1 VSKKGVGTRDHR
13 AEPDES
19 PTGENLRVD
28 RVFIPPAAPRR
39 DTGPI
44 AAPRRDTGPI
54 AAPRRDT
61 GPIATPRRSGTT
73 LPPQLGTV
81 PGMDDAE
88 IALRRQLSRLQ
99 RQLADAQRELANK
112 DEELAATVEKRVEI
126 AGAYDAAITQLREA
140 HEKLVDLE
148 AEHARVAGVEQRLQD
163 AIAAGDELTHQ
174 LARERAERATMSTQL
189 EEANGELERARA
201 LWRDETK
208 LVQEQHTAELA
219 RLEQHKRAAID
230 AAEAAM
236 KEATERAHKAH
247 EAELEELRGAHERS
261 LAALRGELEPK
272 VAEARNLAAE
282 IERLTSEIGA
292 VRSEQLRELAERN
305 ELFRWEQQQAQ
316 EGHAAEVA
324 ALTRKHETELAAAN
338 EELAAKSQTLGQ
350 AERNAELREQ
360 LWEQTTSDLRES
372 QKKLQHE
379 LAESKERAAQ
389 SDAAKWGVEQR
400 LVTTLQQLEKAT
412 ESQRELE
419 KRVEAAE
426 AEARRNGL
434 DRQRFVAYLE
444 EGLAMLGALPPT
456 AESQPVKVPVA
467 AEAPGDKLKPD

>member
-1 VSKKGVGTRDHR
+1 MTKKGAGSRDHR

-19 PTGENLRVD
+19 TTGENLRVD
-28 RVFIPPAAPRR
+28 RVFIPPA
-39 DTGPI
+39 G
-44 AAPRRDTGPI
+44 
-54 AAPRRDT
+54 PRRDT
-61 GPIATPRRSGTT
+61 GPIATPRRDTGPIAPRRSGTT

-126 AGAYDAAITQLREA
+126 ATAYDAAITQLHEA

-148 AEHARVAGVEQRLQD
+148 AEHSRVVGMEQRLQD
-163 AIAAGDELTHQ
+163 AVASADELTHQ
-174 LARERAERATMSTQL
+174 LARERAERSTMATQL
-189 EEANGELERARA
+189 DEANAELERARA

-208 LVQEQHTAELA
+208 LVQEQHAADLA
-219 RLEQHKRAAID
+219 RVEQQRRAAIES
-230 AAEAAM
+230 AEVAM
-236 KEATERAHKAH
+236 KEATERAQKAH
-247 EAELEELRGAHERS
+247 GAEVEELRAAHERA

-292 VRSEQLRELAERN
+292 IRSEQLRELAERN
-305 ELFRWEQQQAQ
+305 ELHKWEQQQSH
-316 EGHAAEVA
+316 EGHTAEVA
-324 ALTRKHETELAAAN
+324 ALTRTHETELARAN
-338 EELAAKSQTLGQ
+338 EELAAKSQALAQ
-350 AERNAELREQ
+350 AERNGELREQ
-360 LWEQTTSDLRES
+360 LWEQTTSGLRES
-372 QKKLQHE
+372 QKKLQQE
-379 LAESKERAAQ
+379 LAETKERAAQ
-389 SDAAKWGVEQR
+389 SDATKWGVEQR
-400 LVTTLQQLEKAT
+400 LVTTLQQLEKTT

-426 AEARRNGL
+426 GEARRNGL

-456 AESQPVKVPVA
+456 AESQPVKLPVA
-467 AEAPGDKLKPD
+467 ADTAPADKKPD